1 MLKKLIIS
9 MMVLMSVVMIAP
21 VNVQADTCKYSHC
34 SRKATPGPNRDGYCY
49 EHSPKNK
56 AVKCRQSGCTRNA
69 YHGSTYCDMHE
80 CDVIS
85 CRSPKMSGVRV
96 CSAHKSK
103 LRNYYS
109 NSTKKTT
116 NSSSKK
122 KTYGQDSY
130 DKGYE
135 DVWLDDDYDSDRYYK
150 DDDYARGVDDAMD
163 DEDW

>member
-1 MLKKLIIS
+1 MLKKMMIT
-9 MMVLMSVVMIAP
+9 MMVLISVVMIAP
-21 VNVQADTCKYSHC
+21 VNVQAATCKYSHC

-80 CDVIS
+80 CCVTS
-85 CRSPKMSGVRV
+85 CRSPKVSGISY
-96 CSAHKSK
+96 CTAHKSK
-103 LRNYYS
+103 QSNYHT
-109 NSTKKTT
+109 NTTKKKT

-135 DVWLDDDYDSDRYYK
+135 DVWLDDDYDWDRYWK